1 MKLTYKA
8 TPNVYELDGVP
19 VALVLHTTLG
29 SIEGAVDWLCTTPE
43 ERKRKTGTISYSSAH
58 AVIGR
63 YGEVVELAP
72 VDKGT
77 WHAGAVSNP
86 SKRALDVL
94 PKTLLGA
101 LKNPNKSTIGLEFA
115 SGYDIDK
122 DGVLESWEQLYTTK
136 QIKGAV
142 EYVLTR
148 IETEIKAKYGV
159 EVKFDASNVITHRDV
174 TAYKPD
180 LEIQRAMFLAE
191 LDKQRAELGG
201 EEPETPVEKEVVLKV
216 GQKVTIEEVGDG
228 FIKLKI

>member
-19 VALVLHTTLG
+19 VAIVLHTTLG
-29 SIEGAVDWLCTTPE
+29 SIEGAVEWLRTTPE
-43 ERKRKTGTISYSSAH
+43 ERQLQTGVKSYSSAH

-77 WHAGAVSNP
+77 WHAGRISNP
-86 SKRALDVL
+86 SKRALDVI
-94 PKTLLGA
+94 PKTFLGGI
-101 LKNPNKSTIGLEFA
+101 KNPNKHTIGLEFA

-122 DGVLESWEQLYTTK
+122 DGVLEGWEKLYTK
-136 QIKGAV
+136 SQIKAAV

-148 IETEIKAKYGV
+148 IEPQILEKYGV
-159 EVKFDASNVITHRDV
+159 EITFADANVITHRDV
-174 TAYKPD
+174 TADKPN

-191 LDKQRAELGG
+191 LNKQRAEQG
-201 EEPETPVEKEVVLKV
+201 EDPVTPPKPKEVTLKV
-216 GQKVTIEEVGDG
+216 GQKVTIGEVGED
-228 FIKLKI
+228 FIQLKI